1 IATAAVTDYSPD
13 KVQDVKLRTS
23 EIPRLT
29 LQLHATPK
37 IVRMVKERS
46 PSTKLIIFKAEHSVT
61 QQELIKRA
69 KEALMESKA
78 DMAVANDVGKKET
91 GFGSDNNEVFIIK
104 QNGKVIHVP
113 LSTKDEVASS
123 IIDEALRIED

>member
-1 IATAAVTDYSPD
+1 
-13 KVQDVKLRTS
+13 
-23 EIPRLT
+23 
-29 LQLHATPK
+29 
-37 IVRMVKERS
+37 S